1 MAPDHEHPCFVLL
14 KPVKPRSGEEKLL
27 AQSFNFIPAQIR
39 LSNARNN
46 GFNVVLFQ
54 QGDHS
59 GPIKIDVN
67 N

>member
-1 MAPDHEHPCFVLL
+1 MAPDHEDPCFVLL
-14 KPVKPRSGEEKLL
+14 KPVKPRSGAEKVL
-27 AQSFNFIPAQIR
+27 AQSFNFFSAPIR
-39 LSNARNN
+39 LINARNN
-46 GFNVVLFQ
+46 GFNFVLFQ